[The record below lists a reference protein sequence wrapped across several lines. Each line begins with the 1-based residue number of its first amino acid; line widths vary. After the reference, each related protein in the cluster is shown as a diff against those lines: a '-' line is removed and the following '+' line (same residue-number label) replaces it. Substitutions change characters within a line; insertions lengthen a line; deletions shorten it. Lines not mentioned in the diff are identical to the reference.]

1 MSEFIPLPLDDKKV
15 IKKRYKVRLAGSQG
29 STMEITLPK
38 EAVEREA
45 RRLGISEKDVE
56 KLVGVWRFNEF
67 QGLHLDSEVKKEA

>member
-1 MSEFIPLPLDDKKV
+1 MQFIPLDDKKV
-15 IKKRYKVRLAGSQG
+15 IQKRYKVRLAGLQG

-45 RRLGISEKDVE
+45 RRLGITEKDVE

-67 QGLHLDSEVKKEA
+67 RGLHLDFEVKKEA